1 MENFVSPK
9 CAACDFGNGICLSNK
24 VNTINNNPMKEKE
37 LEKDCLLPVQMGSTD
52 HYILQDPGR
61 IYHTKG
67 KYYPYEMFSG
77 GLLLLTISVVM

>member
-1 MENFVSPK
+1 
-9 CAACDFGNGICLSNK
+9 
-24 VNTINNNPMKEKE
+24 MKEKE